1 MPIDDEEWAAGRT
14 ETGAEGGHVKE
25 KLLEYLELNE
35 TRAYTADELAKVY
48 AREVAGDAVTGKDP
62 EGISPDDGRA
72 IYDRKKEL
80 NGDANDA
87 LKDLADR
94 AGINKN
100 ASFHLSRNA
109 AAWYLNQN
117 VRDIYKVRDFLGH
130 SSVEQTERYLDGFED
145 DA

>member
-62 EGISPDDGRA
+62 DGVGPDAPDDGGMFER
-72 IYDRKKEL
+72 
-80 NGDANDA
+80 
-87 LKDLADR
+87 
-94 AGINKN
+94 
-100 ASFHLSRNA
+100 FLSRVNRTVFRRSGDIREA
-109 AAWYLNQN
+109 LDELEAEGRVESKTIETADGRRTYYRT
-117 VRDIYKVRDFLGH
+117 VRD
-130 SSVEQTERYLDGFED
+130 
-145 DA
+145 

>member
-62 EGISPDDGRA
+62 EGISTEAPAHGVLFARFLTRA
-72 IYDRKKEL
+72 PTAI
-80 NGDANDA
+80 
-87 LKDLADR
+87 
-94 AGINKN
+94 
-100 ASFHLSRNA
+100 FPP
-109 AAWYLNQN
+109 
-117 VRDIYKVRDFLGH
+117 
-130 SSVEQTERYLDGFED
+130 
-145 DA
+145 